1 MDCSG
6 IRGSI
11 HEYRYPVTGFLCQR
25 LSCPPSLVLYQ
36 FSFAHSTKGPTY
48 THIPL
53 AHPWLAP
60 RVGGHAPTEDP
71 TASPSTFR
79 RGRGAPK
86 VLGDGH
92 RPFPRV
98 CPGQP
103 EALGPVTRSLPPLT
117 PHTSLAITVAHIWHA
132 GECSWTRHLCV
143 LSVVASVPMC
153 TADGRLRFIAF
164 GVCECRIGSLLNAC
178 ECESIVLRI
187 YRF

>member
-1 MDCSG
+1 M
-6 IRGSI
+6 
-11 HEYRYPVTGFLCQR
+11 
-25 LSCPPSLVLYQ
+25 YQ

-60 RVGGHAPTEDP
+60 RVGGHTPTEDP
-71 TASPSTFR
+71 TASLSTFR

-103 EALGPVTRSLPPLT
+103 EALGLVTRSLPPLT
-117 PHTSLAITVAHIWHA
+117 PHKSESTHRAQKYRNYACVVRGNPPDDFQMCGNPCLEPPPCLESTPVWSAQSFVAR
-132 GECSWTRHLCV
+132 TRGSRRPVRDRSVYACV
-143 LSVVASVPMC
+143 LKYN
-153 TADGRLRFIAF
+153 D
-164 GVCECRIGSLLNAC
+164 
-178 ECESIVLRI
+178 
-187 YRF
+187 